1 MTAPHAAEQRLAD
14 LGLTLPEPPRP
25 VAAFEPYVRLGDLVY
40 TSGQI
45 ATAGG
50 ALVDA
55 GRLGAEVDV
64 ETGRA
69 AARACALNVLAQLRA
84 AAGSLDAVARLIKLT
99 VFVASAPEFT
109 DQPRVADGASELL
122 IEVLGPAGAHARS
135 AVGVA
140 VLPLGTPVE
149 IEAVAALVAEGAR

>member
-1 MTAPHAAEQRLAD
+1 MTAPRRTEQRLAD
-14 LGLTLPEPPRP
+14 LGLSLPEPPRP
-25 VAAFEPYVRLGDLVY
+25 VAAFEPFVRLGELVY

-45 ATAGG
+45 ATAGD
-50 ALVDA
+50 ALVA
-55 GRLGAEVDV
+55 TGRLGAEVDV
-64 ETGRA
+64 DTGRA

-84 AAGSLDAVARLIKLT
+84 AAGSLDAIARLVKLT

-109 DQPRVADGASELL
+109 DQPRVADGASQLL

-140 VLPLGTPVE
+140 ALPLGSPVE
-149 IEAVAALVAEGAR
+149 IEAVAALVAGGAR